1 MGLASKLALTLSAK
15 AGDNGIRVDPSAVL
29 INAQLKAR
37 FYGADPVHVE
47 ELAQKLAREDQEV
60 PCSVRKIKR
69 EDGTFDIELVAGE
82 HRLLAAR
89 KINEDPD
96 LRAIAEEHGNIHPKT
111 KMFMLKVMVSSLDL
125 KEAMFLAIDEN
136 NLRAATS
143 AIDDAHNQLILKEQ
157 FDLTDAEI
165 GSRYKCGAAWISRMR
180 LLTKL
185 DDATKKLVHEGKIPV
200 QKAMDMASLNEDQ
213 RAEVIGNAT
222 TEDGEIDTAE
232 ITKGTRDAA
241 NANKD
246 KQVGRNMT
254 ELRKDLKPYLED
266 PELAGTPEAAFA
278 KDLMKYITGKV
289 GIQGAIFNAAIRY
302 AEATADA
309 AEPAEA

>member
-111 KMFMLKVMVSSLDL
+111 KMFMLKVMVSSLEL

-200 QKAMDMASLNEDQ
+200 QKGMDMASLNDDQ
-213 RAEVIGNAT
+213 RAEVIENAT
-222 TEDGEIDTAE
+222 TEDGEIDTSE
-232 ITKGTRDAA
+232 ITKGTREAA
-241 NANKD
+241 NAKKD
-246 KQVGRNMT
+246 KEKQVGRNMT
-254 ELRKDLKPYLED
+254 EFRKDLKEVI
-266 PELAGTPEAAFA
+266 ENEKSSEAEIDFA
-278 KDLMKYITGKV
+278 KDIMRYITGKV
-289 GIQGAIFNAAIRY
+289 KIKGGIFNAALRY
-302 AEATADA
+302 AEAS
-309 AEPAEA
+309 EVEA